1 MGFWVFMLIMV
12 LLTPLTMIVFGA
24 IFVKNPPAK
33 INSIY
38 GYKTKRSMKNTK
50 TWIFAHHYAGRILF
64 VTGVVITI
72 PSVMAMAFVFHREID
87 TVGWTVAVH
96 DQIMGSFDPVIA
108 FHKILDLFI
117 QLWIDSLTDQ
127 RL

>member
-1 MGFWVFMLIMV
+1 MGFWIFMLIMV
-12 LLTPLTMIVFGA
+12 LLTPLTMIIFGA

-87 TVGWTVAVH
+87 TVGWTVGIIVVVQCVLFCLPIVLTERALKTK
-96 DQIMGSFDPVIA
+96 FDE
-108 FHKILDLFI
+108 DG
-117 QLWIDSLTDQ
+117 
-127 RL
+127 RER